1 MSKYIVP
8 LRNRPKYSHGLAS
21 KPIQASQEKQKRNYD
36 VKKKSSILN
45 PADLVLVKV
54 VAFDGRHK
62 LSDKLESES
71 YVVLSQPNEGIPVYK
86 SSKAK
91 AKWHLLAKSFT

>member
-36 VKKKSSILN
+36 VKKK
-45 PADLVLVKV
+45 V
-54 VAFDGRHK
+54 V
-62 LSDKLESES
+62 S
-71 YVVLSQPNEGIPVYK
+71 
-86 SSKAK
+86 
-91 AKWHLLAKSFT
+91 